1 MRLSLLEWILAA
13 AAAVL
18 LLVAGVQTW
27 RAHHYAEKSDLL
39 TAAAKSYADAQATN
53 MATIATQ
60 ARRLRDWQRA
70 CTPGKPQDDALAA
83 LRTELAQ
90 AKADLAKSKANREV
104 IYARD
109 PSARRWADAGLP
121 SAVADQLFPDPD
133 RPH

>member
-1 MRLSLLEWILAA
+1 MRLSLLEWILAG

-27 RAHHYAEKSDLL
+27 RAHHYAEKSELL
-39 TAAAKSYADAQATN
+39 GGAVQGYADAQTTN
-53 MATIATQ
+53 LATIATQ
-60 ARRLRDWQRA
+60 ASRLKDWQRA
-70 CTPGKPQDDALAA
+70 CTPGQAQDDALAA
-83 LRTELAQ
+83 VRAELAE
-90 AKADLAKSKANREV
+90 ARADLAQSKSNREV

-109 PSARRWADAGLP
+109 PAARRWADAGLP